1 MVTGASTKHELR
13 MTAEIEVARRYRE
26 RAQQLRNIADTEW
39 HVETRETLLRIA
51 TDYDL
56 MAETL
61 ISIDETNRSVRVSRK
76 VA

>member
-13 MTAEIEVARRYRE
+13 MTPEIEVARRYRE
-26 RAQQLRNIADTEW
+26 RAQQLRNIADAEW

-61 ISIDETNRSVRVSRK
+61 ISIDETNRSVRLTRK

>member
-1 MVTGASTKHELR
+1 

-26 RAQQLRNIADTEW
+26 RAQQLRKITNAEW

-51 TDYDL
+51 RDYDW

>member
-26 RAQQLRNIADTEW
+26 RAQQLRNIADAEW

-51 TDYDL
+51 TDDL

-61 ISIDETNRSVRVSRK
+61 ISIDEINRSVRLTRK